1 MTNVKLFGAAWCSA
15 CKSLKPIAEK
25 MANVEYVDIDTPEG
39 MELSAKHGI
48 RGLPTMVREDG
59 KVLVGSDMAKVKEFL
74 GA

>member
-1 MTNVKLFGAAWCSA
+1 MTKVQLFGAAWCSA

-25 MANVEYVDIDTPEG
+25 LAEVEYVDIDTPEG
-39 MELSAKHGI
+39 MELSVKHGI

-59 KVLVGSDMAKVKEFL
+59 KVLVGSDMTKVKEFL